1 MLAIV
6 HACALI
12 GIEGVIINV
21 ETDFNPRAQIPSFSI
36 VGLPGSAV
44 RESRER
50 VRAAIKN
57 SGLHFPNKVFVVN
70 LSPADLPKQGP
81 AYDLP
86 IAVSVL
92 CATDQL
98 PLHAPKDTL
107 FIGELSLNGE
117 LRHVKGIMPLVHSAR
132 VAGVQDIYVPTV
144 DAAEATLVAGVTVYP
159 VHTLGEL
166 VEHFYGTK
174 RIEPLP
180 PQKQTLDPAPPVN
193 LVDFAD
199 VRGQT
204 GVKRALEIAAAGGHN
219 ALLTGPPGAGKS
231 LLARAMP
238 GILPRLAMEEALEV
252 TRIYSVADLLRSDR
266 PLIATRPFRAP
277 HHTISQAGL
286 VGGGS
291 VPRPGEISLA
301 HRGVLFLDEIVEF
314 PGRTL
319 EVLRQP
325 LEDNIVTISRAKG
338 SLTFPAN
345 LLLVAAR
352 NPCPCGYFGER
363 GHNCSCTPYAIERYQ
378 SRLSGPLLDRIDIH
392 LGVQQVDYGEL
403 ISDTPAESSAVIRAR
418 VEAARERQSE
428 RLRGL
433 PSAFTNADIPVGQ
446 VTELCQLT
454 DTAESLLNQAMRN
467 PAMNLSARAYHRLL
481 RLSRTIADLAGND
494 LVDQLEI
501 SEAISL
507 RVPEPEERY

>member
-12 GIEGVIINV
+12 GIEGVIVNV

-81 AYDLP
+81 AYDFP

-98 PLHAPKDTL
+98 PLDAPKDAL

-117 LRHVKGIMPLVHSAR
+117 LRHVKGVMPLVHSAR
-132 VAGVQDIYVPTV
+132 EAGIREIYVPAE
-144 DAAEATLVAGVTVYP
+144 DAAEATLVRGVTVYP
-159 VHTLGEL
+159 VQNLGEL
-166 VEHFYGTK
+166 VEHCYGTK
-174 RIEPLP
+174 SIQPLP
-180 PQKQTLDPAPPVN
+180 PQEHTLDPAIATN

-199 VRGQT
+199 VRGQS

-238 GILPRLAMEEALEV
+238 GILPRLTMDEALDV
-252 TRIYSVADLLRSDR
+252 TRIYSVADLLRSDQ

-291 VPRPGEISLA
+291 IPRLGEISLA
-301 HRGVLFLDEIVEF
+301 HRGVLFPVAIWKCCDS
-314 PGRTL
+314 PWK
-319 EVLRQP
+319 
-325 LEDNIVTISRAKG
+325 TIS
-338 SLTFPAN
+338 
-345 LLLVAAR
+345 
-352 NPCPCGYFGER
+352 
-363 GHNCSCTPYAIERYQ
+363 
-378 SRLSGPLLDRIDIH
+378 
-392 LGVQQVDYGEL
+392 
-403 ISDTPAESSAVIRAR
+403 
-418 VEAARERQSE
+418 
-428 RLRGL
+428 
-433 PSAFTNADIPVGQ
+433 
-446 VTELCQLT
+446 
-454 DTAESLLNQAMRN
+454 
-467 PAMNLSARAYHRLL
+467 
-481 RLSRTIADLAGND
+481 
-494 LVDQLEI
+494 
-501 SEAISL
+501 
-507 RVPEPEERY
+507 

>member
-12 GIEGVIINV
+12 GIEGVIVNV

-81 AYDLP
+81 AYDFP

-98 PLHAPKDTL
+98 PLDTPKDAL

-117 LRHVKGIMPLVHSAR
+117 LRHVKGVMPLVHSAR
-132 VAGVQDIYVPTV
+132 EAGIQEIYVPAE
-144 DAAEATLVAGVTVYP
+144 DAAEATLVRGVTVYP
-159 VHTLGEL
+159 VQNLGEL
-166 VEHFYGTK
+166 VEHCYGTK
-174 RIEPLP
+174 RIQPLP
-180 PQKQTLDPAPPVN
+180 PQEHTLDPAIATN

-199 VRGQT
+199 VRGQS

-238 GILPRLAMEEALEV
+238 GILPRLTMDEALDV
-252 TRIYSVADLLRSDR
+252 TRIYSVADLLRSDE

-314 PGRTL
+314 PGRNL

-325 LEDNIVTISRAKG
+325 LEDNIVTISRARG

-345 LLLVAAR
+345 LLLIAAR
-352 NPCPCGYFGER
+352 NPCPCGYYGER
-363 GHNCSCTPYAIERYQ
+363 GHHCSCSPYAIERYQ

-392 LGVQQVDYGEL
+392 LGVQRVEYDEL
-403 ISDTPAESSAVIRAR
+403 RGANAAESSAAIRER
-418 VEAARERQSE
+418 VEAARKHQQR
-428 RLRGL
+428 RLQDL
-433 PSAFTNADIPVGQ
+433 PGAFTNADIPVGHI
-446 VTELCQLT
+446 TEFCQLT
-454 DTAESLLNQAMRN
+454 DAAESLLNRAMRN
-467 PAMNLSARAYHRLL
+467 PNMNLSARAYHRLL
-481 RLSRTIADLAGND
+481 RLSRTIADLAGTEKI
-494 LVDQLEI
+494 DQLEI

-507 RVPEPEERY
+507 RIPETEDR

>member
-12 GIEGVIINV
+12 GIEGIIVNV

-98 PLHAPKDTL
+98 PVDAPQGAL

-117 LRHVKGIMPLVHSAR
+117 LRHVKGVMPLVRSAR
-132 VAGVQDIYVPTV
+132 EAGIQEIFVPAV
-144 DAAEATLVAGVTVYP
+144 DAAEATLVRGVTVYP
-159 VHTLGEL
+159 VQSLGEL

-174 RIEPLP
+174 RIAPLP
-180 PQKQTLDPAPPVN
+180 PQEHQLNQTASPNV
-193 LVDFAD
+193 VDFAD
-199 VRGQT
+199 VRGQS

-238 GILPRLAMEEALEV
+238 GILPQLTLEEALEV
-252 TRIYSVADLLRSDR
+252 TRIYSVADLLRSDQ
-266 PLIATRPFRAP
+266 PLISSRPFRAP

-314 PGRTL
+314 PGRNL

-325 LEDNIVTISRAKG
+325 LEDHIVTISRAKG

-345 LLLVAAR
+345 LLLIAAR

-363 GHNCSCTPYAIERYQ
+363 GHHCSCSPYAIERYQ

-392 LGVQQVDYGEL
+392 LGVQQVEYREL
-403 ISDTPAESSAVIRAR
+403 RGDRRAESSAAIRER
-418 VEAARERQSE
+418 VEAARARQRE
-428 RLRGL
+428 RLHDVPG
-433 PSAFTNADIPVGQ
+433 TYCNADIPVGQ
-446 VTELCQLT
+446 IEEMCQLT
-454 DTAESLLNQAMRN
+454 EAAENLLNQAMRN
-467 PAMNLSARAYHRLL
+467 PHMNLSARTYHRLL
-481 RLSRTIADLAGND
+481 RLSRTIADLAGKD
-494 LVDQLEI
+494 RIDQEEI

-507 RVPEPEERY
+507 RVPETEER

>member
-6 HACALI
+6 RACALI
-12 GIEGVIINV
+12 GLEGVIINV

-98 PLHAPKDTL
+98 PLDAPNDAL

-117 LRHVKGIMPLVHSAR
+117 LRHVKGIMPMVHSAR
-132 VAGVQDIYVPTV
+132 EAGIQHIFVPAS
-144 DAAEATLVAGVTVYP
+144 DAAEATLVQGITVYP
-159 VHTLGEL
+159 TRTLGEL
-166 VEHFYGTK
+166 VEHFYGSK
-174 RIEPLP
+174 RIEPLLPQP
-180 PQKQTLDPAPPVN
+180 PNLDQSLPAD

-199 VRGQT
+199 VSGQ
-204 GVKRALEIAAAGGHN
+204 VSIKRALEIAAAGGHN

-238 GILPRLAMEEALEV
+238 GILPRLTMEEALEV
-252 TRIYSVADLLRSDR
+252 TRIHSIADLLRSDR
-266 PLIATRPFRAP
+266 PLVETRPFRAP

-291 VPRPGEISLA
+291 IPRPGEISLA

-314 PGRTL
+314 SGRTL

-345 LLLVAAR
+345 LLLIAAR
-352 NPCPCGYFGER
+352 NPCPCGYYGQR
-363 GHNCSCTPYAIERYQ
+363 KGNCTCTVSTIERYQ

-392 LGVQQVDYGEL
+392 LGVQQVGYEEL
-403 ISDTPAESSAVIRAR
+403 TQDERAESSAKIRER
-418 VEAARERQSE
+418 VEKAREKQSA
-428 RLRGL
+428 RLKDL
-433 PSAFTNADIPVGQ
+433 PGVFTNADIPVGQ
-446 VTELCQLT
+446 VAERCALT
-454 DTAESLLNQAMRN
+454 PAAEKMLNLAMRN
-467 PAMNLSARAYHRLL
+467 PNLNLSARAYHRLL
-481 RLSRTIADLAGND
+481 RLGRTITDLAEEEVIGEAA
-494 LVDQLEI
+494 LG
-501 SEAISL
+501 EAISL
-507 RVPEPEERY
+507 RLPETEEWR